1 MFFRA
6 GSELEGVSGKRF
18 PHPALLFVVR
28 SSVLHVRALFATQ
41 RPRPD
46 SKLAAA
52 PYWNIDSNGAVCA
65 GTMRVP
71 KSLTVTSIA
80 AWQQAFFQ
88 SEFTH
93 PGGGGRLTKRR
104 GGTAA
109 LWKSLAGKERF
120 PHSTLVEQ
128 EPLDQYLKK
137 TGGREMMT
145 HTLDPQLLER
155 PIRILVVGCGGNGS
169 AIVSGL
175 PYLHQAMLAFGHPGG
190 LQVTLID
197 PDTVSETNCVRQPFC
212 RTEIGFPKAIVLA
225 HRINL
230 FWGLNWQG
238 MQATIQQLQEGTD
251 VDFVIGCVDT
261 RKGAACHRQMGLEL
275 AGTVLARPWQQRL
288 QRTVRSRA
296 AQELCEQRK
305 GKCRLPTVAELYPEI
320 AQARQER
327 RRPAVLQR
335 G

>member
-6 GSELEGVSGKRF
+6 GSELEGISGKRF

-28 SSVLHVRALFATQ
+28 SNVLYVRALFATQ

-46 SKLAAA
+46 TKLAAA

-65 GTMRVP
+65 GTMRAP

-109 LWKSLAGKERF
+109 LWKSLAGKQRF
-120 PHSTLVEQ
+120 PTSTLIEQ

-137 TGGREMMT
+137 TGGGATMT

-190 LQVTLID
+190 LAGDID
-197 PDTVSETNCVRQPFC
+197 RSR
-212 RTEIGFPKAIVLA
+212 
-225 HRINL
+225 
-230 FWGLNWQG
+230 
-238 MQATIQQLQEGTD
+238 
-251 VDFVIGCVDT
+251 
-261 RKGAACHRQMGLEL
+261 HRQRNQLRAPAFLPNGNRLPESYRAGTPDQPLLGTEL
-275 AGTVLARPWQQRL
+275 AGHAGTD
-288 QRTVRSRA
+288 T
-296 AQELCEQRK
+296 
-305 GKCRLPTVAELYPEI
+305 TD
-320 AQARQER
+320 RQER
-327 RRPAVLQR
+327 RRRSRDWLCRYAQSSARHRQMGTAFAGSVLA
-335 G
+335 